1 VLLGIGMGLFTP
13 PNNSAIMGSAPKE
26 KLGVAGGVLNM
37 TRSLGLIFGVNI
49 SGVIFTSLEHRYL
62 MEKGYTNVQ
71 HIFSNS
77 GIPVPIKDNAFMHGF
92 LMVIMV
98 LLVINVLSA
107 FLSAAGRAKKV
118 AIIDHEASGT
128 VVISSGFFN
137 GFSQEAKGLAL
148 FVMLLLFTGFVGAIA
163 SSRLRSEGPLMP
175 ETVQT
180 SAIYADK
187 CPPGQGQ
194 ALQDAKKLAL
204 AYYAT
209 KYHDTDVSVDVR
221 PIGHHMEAD
230 ISKNGVLIKE
240 LTLRGNTIT
249 EHRSGVRDWVFE
261 LLNNVS

>member
-1 VLLGIGMGLFTP
+1 
-13 PNNSAIMGSAPKE
+13 
-26 KLGVAGGVLNM
+26 
-37 TRSLGLIFGVNI
+37 
-49 SGVIFTSLEHRYL
+49 
-62 MEKGYTNVQ
+62 
-71 HIFSNS
+71 
-77 GIPVPIKDNAFMHGF
+77 MHGF

-107 FLSAAGRAKKV
+107 FLSAAGRAIKV